1 MTPIISHD
9 NPNHVSKHCMHV
21 MNLFVSQF
29 LNKVDKKGRISL
41 PSLFRNALPKG
52 NRNEIILY
60 KSIKYEAIEG
70 CSSDRINE
78 MAKRINTLD
87 IFSDDQDDFSTS
99 IFSEIIPT
107 SLDAEGR
114 FLISDNLKKHAN
126 INLEAKFIGQG
137 HYFQIWEPGAALKR
151 QKQSRERLIKDK
163 KTLRSIIIKGNDIH
177 AK

>member
-1 MTPIISHD
+1 
-9 NPNHVSKHCMHV
+9 
-21 MNLFVSQF
+21 MNFFVSQF

-41 PSLFRNALPKG
+41 PSLFRNALPQDIK
-52 NRNEIILY
+52 NEIILY

-78 MAKRINTLD
+78 IAKRINSLD

-107 SLDAEGR
+107 NLDSEGR
-114 FLISDNLKKHAN
+114 FLIPDNLKKHAN
-126 INLEAKFIGQG
+126 INFEANFIGQG
-137 HYFQIWEPGAALKR
+137 HYFQIWEPEAALRR
-151 QKQSRERLIKDK
+151 QKQSRERLIKEK
-163 KTLRSIIIKGNDIH
+163 KTLSSIIFRGSDLN

>member
-1 MTPIISHD
+1 
-9 NPNHVSKHCMHV
+9 

-41 PSLFRNALPKG
+41 PSLFRNALPKSSK
-52 NRNEIILY
+52 NEIILY

-78 MAKRINTLD
+78 IANRINTLD

-107 SLDAEGR
+107 NLDAEGR

-126 INLEAKFIGQG
+126 INLEAKFVGQG
-137 HYFQIWEPGAALKR
+137 HYFQIWEPEAALKR
-151 QKQSRERLIKDK
+151 QKQSRDRLIKGK
-163 KTLRSIIIKGNDIH
+163 KTLSSIIIKGNDLN